1 VTLPTAMPIA
11 QPDKTRV
18 YFVNKDGAAQSEI
31 RIGYLALPYDATGDY
46 YRAYLANY
54 LLGGAFNSRINLN
67 LREDKGYTYGASSG
81 YRGTSYVGPFTAQ
94 AGVRADATA
103 PSVKE
108 FMSEI
113 TNYPNGI
120 SDEEL
125 RFLQTSVGQSD
136 ALKYETGQQKAAFL
150 SRIVE
155 YSLPT
160 TFVDEQSQIL
170 QKLTKEDVQ
179 ASAKKYLPA
188 DKMYIVVVGDRK
200 QLPAVQALGYEVVE
214 LDLDGKPVAAA
225 TAPVPAAA
233 TAPATIPVVDDKQKT
248 KTEDG
253 GKLKV
258 KSKKGKS

>member
-1 VTLPTAMPIA
+1 MTLPVSQPIT

-31 RIGYLALPYDATGDY
+31 RIGYLALPYDATGEY

-54 LLGGAFNSRINLN
+54 NLGQAFNSRINLN
-67 LREDKGYTYGASSG
+67 LRENKGYTYGARSG
-81 YRGTSYVGPFTAQ
+81 FRGNSYVGPFTAS

-103 PSVKE
+103 ASVKE

-113 TNYPNGI
+113 TNYSNGI

-125 RFLQTSVGQSD
+125 RFVQASIGQGD

-155 YSLPT
+155 YNLPT

-170 QKLTKEDVQ
+170 KKLTKEDVQ

-188 DKMYIVVVGDRK
+188 DKMFIVVVGDRAK
-200 QLPAVQALGYEVVE
+200 VFPALGELGYEVVE
-214 LDLDGKPVAAA
+214 MDADGKRLDMAASKMPA
-225 TAPVPAAA
+225 TAPTQMQMA
-233 TAPATIPVVDDKQKT
+233 TPTDEKMKT
-248 KTEDG
+248 KTDDG
-253 GKLKV
+253 GKMKT
-258 KSKKGKS
+258 KSKKG